1 MTDIKKSDSEKKLR
15 ELLKRLLSQQADF
28 DEMESGFM
36 SGSQDTNNL
45 ILLDRQLPGKYSS
58 KKKDLD
64 FAYVDSD

>member
-1 MTDIKKSDSEKKLR
+1 MTGIKKSDSEKMLR

-36 SGSQDTNNL
+36 SGSQDTNL